1 MPKNKTRGNNIGP
14 NGPNIVTPSFIFWHM
29 WFDRSLYWHNTKSM
43 ASILKGI
50 YSRYKASKLL
60 YRANKQIERANTLSL
75 EIRAN
80 NVPHFLF
87 RIFQQE
93 KKYIFSVKLYE
104 KIFSKIPCK
113 SAYIVQTN
121 QRIQRGWEDFYYWL
135 RHL

>member
-1 MPKNKTRGNNIGP
+1 MH
-14 NGPNIVTPSFIFWHM
+14 FIFQLH
-29 WFDRSLYWHNTKSM
+29 LYNTKSM
-43 ASILKGI
+43 NTILKGI

-93 KKYIFSVKLYE
+93 KKYVFSVKLYE
-104 KIFSKIPCK
+104 KVFSKIL
-113 SAYIVQTN
+113 QTN
-121 QRIQRGWEDFYYWL
+121 
-135 RHL
+135 